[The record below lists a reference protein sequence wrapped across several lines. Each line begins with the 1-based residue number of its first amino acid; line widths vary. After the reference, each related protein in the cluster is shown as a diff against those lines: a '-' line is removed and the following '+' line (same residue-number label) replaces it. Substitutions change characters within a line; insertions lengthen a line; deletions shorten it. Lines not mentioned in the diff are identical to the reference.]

1 MSEVAVNADSSVI
14 SWWFWILVKYK
25 KVRIFIFPVLSSP
38 VVLKWMCIADW
49 IRIAWTPAHFRSRRW
64 GKEWCIEKTL
74 WLKSISNSLASI
86 DIFSAMW
93 RCGTILTY
101 SPRRSTT
108 SRNLTMKVS
117 KASDIHTGSSWGRRQ
132 GGRRKCHS
140 IIFGNIRQSLEKG
153 SPWLEYVYI
162 RFLDSLKGEDT
173 GLAVIARCPNSPR
186 VQE

>member
-1 MSEVAVNADSSVI
+1 MVLDPCQVQEGPNIHFSCAIIASCFEMDVYRWLDQDSLNAG
-14 SWWFWILVKYK
+14 
-25 KVRIFIFPVLSSP
+25 
-38 VVLKWMCIADW
+38 C
-49 IRIAWTPAHFRSRRW
+49 HFRSRRW
-64 GKEWCIEKTL
+64 GKEWCIEKIL

-86 DIFSAMW
+86 DIFWAMW

-153 SPWLEYVYI
+153 SLWLEYVYI
-162 RFLDSLKGEDT
+162 RFLDSLNGE
-173 GLAVIARCPNSPR
+173 GSLAVMARCPNSPR